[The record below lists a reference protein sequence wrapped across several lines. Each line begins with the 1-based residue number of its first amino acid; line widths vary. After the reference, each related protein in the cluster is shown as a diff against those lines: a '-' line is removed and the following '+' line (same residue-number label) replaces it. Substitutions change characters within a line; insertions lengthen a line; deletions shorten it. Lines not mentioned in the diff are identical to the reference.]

1 MSKYNSKKVT
11 IDGIDFDSKT
21 EGDYYLYLC
30 DLLRKDEIV
39 GFEIQP
45 KYTLIPKFEKD
56 GKHYREITYTPDFLV
71 KYHSDR
77 IVVVD
82 IKGFST
88 QQGEMRA
95 KMFNYFYPHIK
106 LVWLTY
112 VKKYGGWVEYN
123 DLKKLRRANK
133 KKEDE

>member
-1 MSKYNSKKVT
+1 MSKYNSKKVV
-11 IDGIDFDSKT
+11 IDGIEFDSQM
-21 EGDYYLYLC
+21 EGNYFIHLNH
-30 DLLRKDEIV
+30 LLDTDQIKS
-39 GFEIQP
+39 FSIQP

-71 KYHSDR
+71 ENNDGTLVS
-77 IVVVD
+77 ID
-82 IKGFST
+82 IKGFSS

-95 KMFNYFYPHIK
+95 KMFNYFYPDIK
-106 LVWLTY
+106 LTWLTY